1 MGYPQQNQKS
11 NDSDN
16 AATATPRLRIF
27 LSYGHDENKMLVDCI
42 RADLKARGHDV
53 WIDEIEIKVK
63 NEWRRKIIEGIEESQ
78 AVLGFLSKH
87 SMREDKDGV
96 GVCRDE
102 LKIAL
107 GVKGGCVQTV
117 LVEDERE
124 INNAIGKIPPNIGR
138 IQRTDMHD
146 WKNQCVV
153 DGRVV
158 RNEWYQARLAEIIQV
173 VESDESRR
181 FAEEIEELRLH
192 LDPMWSDAYVKE
204 LLEKSFFRARMA
216 L

>member
-1 MGYPQQNQKS
+1 
-11 NDSDN
+11 
-16 AATATPRLRIF
+16 
-27 LSYGHDENKMLVDCI
+27 
-42 RADLKARGHDV
+42 
-53 WIDEIEIKVK
+53 
-63 NEWRRKIIEGIEESQ
+63 
-78 AVLGFLSKH
+78 
-87 SMREDKDGV
+87 
-96 GVCRDE
+96 
-102 LKIAL
+102 
-107 GVKGGCVQTV
+107 
-117 LVEDERE
+117 
-124 INNAIGKIPPNIGR
+124 
-138 IQRTDMHD
+138 MHD